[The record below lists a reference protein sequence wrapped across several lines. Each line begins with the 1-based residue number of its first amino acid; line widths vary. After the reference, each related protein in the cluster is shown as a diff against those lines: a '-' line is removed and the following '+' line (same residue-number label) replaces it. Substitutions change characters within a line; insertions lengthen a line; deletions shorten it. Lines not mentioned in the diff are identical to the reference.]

1 VTFKQSGEFV
11 SERNVVNLQFSVCRH
26 QRSTRCPPLTP
37 HPASLRQVDVMCQR
51 PRRDRRNDAWPY
63 ISIHILCILCVVIRI
78 YTKALIVK
86 KFSPEDW
93 LSLASFVIYIVY
105 FGIGHH
111 GKTYSNFEASSSN
124 SLICNSP
131 DVSVRSRYLV
141 GGSRRPIP
149 RTQGTLP
156 IQTYQ
161 MYTDEL
167 SFSGSIALFTASFSE

>member
-1 VTFKQSGEFV
+1 VTLKQIGDFV
-11 SERNVVNLQFSVCRH
+11 SGLNVVNLQFSVCRH
-26 QRSTRCPPLTP
+26 QRSTRCLPLTP
-37 HPASLRQVDVMCQR
+37 YPASLRQVDVMCQR

-78 YTKALIVK
+78 YTKAFIVK

-111 GKTYSNFEASSSN
+111 GKTYFNFEECSGN
-124 SLICNSP
+124 SLIFNSP
-131 DVSVRSRYLV
+131 HVSFRSRYLV
-141 GGSRRPIP
+141 GGSRRTIP

-156 IQTYQ
+156 LTTYQTY
-161 MYTDEL
+161 TNEL
-167 SFSGSIALFTASFSE
+167 SFSGSIAPFTASSSE